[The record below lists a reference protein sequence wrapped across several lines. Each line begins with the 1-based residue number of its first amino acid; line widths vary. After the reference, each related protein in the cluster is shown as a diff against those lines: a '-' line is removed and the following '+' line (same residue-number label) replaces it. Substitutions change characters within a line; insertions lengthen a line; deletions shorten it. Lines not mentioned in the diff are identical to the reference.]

1 MGWGG
6 VTMNRFSGLRRL
18 GGFACLGLL
27 TSFGAL
33 PAEASGIQVQLSPSD
48 PTLGYTVSVQI
59 TAPPETLLQDQP
71 FVRLTHPDGAATQY
85 PAFPIA
91 LNRWRALLPTTPLD
105 VPGSRQVQIH
115 GFAEEPILPLS
126 LQSRDFPVQRIRLP
140 AGASVWATEVEWAK
154 VEAFR
159 QHISPEKYWQ
169 GYFQR
174 PAQGPVTTVFGV
186 RRYYNG
192 EFAEDYYHRGIDY
205 AGPVGAVVVAP
216 AAGRV
221 GLVGYESEGFRI
233 HGNTIGID
241 HGQGVTSLL
250 LHLSRMD
257 VQEGDWVEAG
267 QPVGAIGATGT
278 ATGPHLHWGLFVHNR
293 SVDPVPW
300 LHLAI
305 E

>member
-1 MGWGG
+1 MS
-6 VTMNRFSGLRRL
+6 RQRSEIKIILGL
-18 GGFACLGLL
+18 GCGICLG
-27 TSFGAL
+27 AL
-33 PAEASGIQVQLSPSD
+33 SAEASTLQVQVSPPD
-48 PTLGYTVSVQI
+48 PLLGYTVSVQI
-59 TAPPETLLQDQP
+59 TAAPETLLGDWP
-71 FVRLTHPDGAATQY
+71 RVSLIHPDGTQAHY
-85 PAFPIA
+85 PAFQIA
-91 LNRWRALLPTTPLD
+91 ANRWRALIPTTPLD
-105 VPGSRQVQIH
+105 APGARQIQIQ
-115 GFAEEPILPLS
+115 GFIQDAIPPPLQLS
-126 LQSRDFPVQRIRLP
+126 LQPREFPVQRIRLP
-140 AGASVWATEVEWAK
+140 AGASVWATEVEWTK

-169 GYFQR
+169 GYFHR
-174 PAQGPVTTVFGV
+174 PAQGPVTTAFGV

-192 EFAEDYYHRGIDY
+192 QFAEDYYHRGIDY

-216 AAGRV
+216 AAGWVR
-221 GLVGYESEGFRI
+221 LVGYESEGFRV

-250 LHLSRMD
+250 LHLSRID
-257 VQEGDWVEAG
+257 VREGEWVEAG

-278 ATGPHLHWGLFVHNR
+278 ATGPHLHWGLFVHNH

>member
-1 MGWGG
+1 MGLSWA
-6 VTMNRFSGLRRL
+6 VCT
-18 GGFACLGLL
+18 
-27 TSFGAL
+27 GAL
-33 PAEASGIQVQLSPSD
+33 SAEAGTPQVQISPMD
-48 PTLGYTVSVQI
+48 PPLGYTVSVQI
-59 TAPPETLLQDQP
+59 TAPPETLLLDQP
-71 FVRLTHPDGAATQY
+71 FVSLIHPAHDSGAELSSIQAQY
-85 PAFPIA
+85 PAFPVA
-91 LNRWRALLPTTPLD
+91 ANRWRALIPTTPLD
-105 VPGSRQVQIH
+105 APGPRQIQVQ
-115 GFAEEPILPLS
+115 GFAETPILPLM
-126 LQSRDFPVQRIRLP
+126 LQPRDFPVQSIRLP
-140 AGASVWATEVEWAK
+140 PGASVWATEVEWAK

-159 QHISPEKYWQ
+159 QHVSPEKHWQ

-221 GLVGYESEGFRI
+221 GLVGYEAEGFRI
-233 HGNTIGID
+233 HGNTVGID

-250 LHLSRMD
+250 LHLSRID

-267 QPVGAIGATGT
+267 QPVGGIGASGT